1 MIRSLLAV
9 ALAGSL
15 ELGAAPKNWFDV
27 MEYGAK
33 GDGKT
38 SDTAAIQ
45 SALDAAGKVKGT
57 VWFPAG
63 EYPCHG
69 LKVPSHVMLK
79 GDPVWIFRTEKCGAT
94 LQLDDPKARCLL
106 DVTGAFGVRVYGLV
120 LSGLR
125 WGTPKPVD
133 GILMGNAQTSK
144 KEDSLFID
152 DCKVMRFSG
161 HGVALHRCWMY
172 IIRHSQFMENGG
184 CGVLA
189 DACDGFVTDNM
200 FTANAE
206 DGFGGEGIRGNTVM
220 FTANRVEW
228 NKGAGLRVASSSW
241 NVTGNSFDRNY
252 GGALILTNASQSAV
266 TGNLFRRSGKDP
278 AKMAKG
284 ETSCQVKMIGCRGV
298 SLVGNTFR
306 AGRDDGGKGVFT
318 PQYGIE
324 LGHLTTCIVKD
335 NTLFEGYMDEMYLNR
350 GGNSAD
356 TVISDNVGTR
366 REIHP
371 WEREKK

>member
-1 MIRSLLAV
+1 MIRRLLLAFV
-9 ALAGSL
+9 FASSL
-15 ELGAAPKNWFDV
+15 RLGAAPKNWFDV
-27 MEYGAK
+27 TEYGAK

-63 EYPCHG
+63 EYPCHD

-79 GDPVWIFRTEKCGAT
+79 GDPVWIFRTEKCGAV
-94 LQLDDPKARCLL
+94 LQLDGRSACCVLN
-106 DVTGAFGVRVYGLV
+106 VTGSYGVHVYGLM
-120 LSGLR
+120 LSGLPD
-125 WGTPKPVD
+125 TPRPVD
-133 GILMGNAQTSK
+133 GVLMDNVKVSP

-152 DCKVMRFSG
+152 DCKIMRFSG
-161 HGVALHRCWMY
+161 NGVALHRCWMY
-172 IIRHSQFMENGG
+172 IIRHSQFMDNRGN
-184 CGVLA
+184 GVLA
-189 DACDGFVTDNM
+189 DAWDGFVTDNM
-200 FTANAE
+200 FTANGG
-206 DGFGGEGIRGNTVM
+206 DGFGGEGVRGSTVM

-228 NKGAGLRVASSSW
+228 NRGAGLRVASSSW

-284 ETSCQVKMIGCRGV
+284 ETSCQVKMIGCQGV

-318 PQYGIE
+318 PQYGME
-324 LGHLTTCIVKD
+324 LDRLTSCVVKD

-350 GGNSAD
+350 GGHSAD

-371 WEREKK
+371 WERERK